1 EHSGQDRSNNGIK
14 AMTINRG
21 SKVCAC
27 AAVLVAILL
36 GSPLATAQVL
46 YVDEFDGTHGN
57 AAFHQGGVV
66 DVTSFRAPFGVGG
79 DDFVG
84 RTNFRFTLP
93 QDGVSTAA
101 AGSTDGKVAVLNLD
115 TYNPTAAGATFLGTD
130 VLSKRNYAV

>member
-1 EHSGQDRSNNGIK
+1 MKNARRWSG
-14 AMTINRG
+14 
-21 SKVCAC
+21 
-27 AAVLVAILL
+27 LAIAWTLFC
-36 GSPLATAQVL
+36 GMPWSVPTAFAQIL

-57 AAFHQGGVV
+57 AALHQGGVV
-66 DVTSFRAPFGVGG
+66 DVSSFRAPFGVGG

-115 TYNPTAAGATFLGTD
+115 TYNPSAAGTTFLGTD
-130 VLSKRNYAV
+130 VISKS